1 MRLERDV
8 KHRRKWEWR
17 PILAPLIILAVLFLI
32 PLFFATA
39 GASPEREKE
48 LKPSVPFW
56 AGERLTYEISWFGI
70 DSGKA
75 VMEVKEK
82 LQMGERE
89 VYHIVSTAQSNDFI
103 SFFYPVDDKVE
114 SFVDAEGLYSYNIQV
129 HQREGKRV
137 REKSIVFDQV
147 NHRAVQTKQNEKQT
161 FDIPPRVQDSLSSL
175 YFFRTKEGLKV
186 GKSVFINV
194 HESEKNWEL
203 EVKVLAKEKVTTPVG
218 TFDTLKVQAFVHYEG
233 LFMDKGDVF
242 IWFTD
247 DEKKIPVLVKGKIKI
262 GSITATL
269 ISRQEGFL
277 AEREGKGEIQT
288 AGASPGPN

>member
-1 MRLERDV
+1 M
-8 KHRRKWEWR
+8 RRKSDLTDRRDRGWR
-17 PILAPLIILAVLFLI
+17 PFLAPLVILASLFLI
-32 PLFFATA
+32 PFVFETA
-39 GASPEREKE
+39 GASPEGEKE
-48 LKPSVPFW
+48 SKPEVPFW

-82 LQMGERE
+82 LQMGQRE

-103 SFFYPVDDKVE
+103 SFFYPVDDRVE
-114 SFVDAEGLYSYNIQV
+114 SFVDAEGLYSYNIKV

-147 NHRAVQTKQNEKQT
+147 NHRAVQIKHNEKQT

-175 YFFRTKEGLKV
+175 YYFRTKDGIAV
-186 GKSVFINV
+186 GKSVFIDV
-194 HESEKNWEL
+194 HESEKNWQL
-203 EVKVLAKEKVTTPVG
+203 EIKVLGKEKVTTPVG
-218 TFDTLKVQAFVHYEG
+218 TFNTLKVQALVRYEG

-247 DEKKIPVLVKGKIKI
+247 DEKKVPVLVKGKIKI

-277 AEREGKGEIQT
+277 ATREGKEEIQT